1 MKQEEAAELLDISV
15 MTLRALERDSSKI
28 DYSMILKIEQIYNI
42 PQDYIF
48 FGNNTAF
55 SVILKK
61 KGVIQM
67 SNLVVLKEQQVVTTS
82 LQVAETFEKQ
92 HKHVLDSLDELMGV
106 AENSADLFWEDTYIH
121 PQNKQSYRMIFMNR
135 DGFTL
140 LAMGFTG
147 KKALEFKLKYIKA
160 FNDMESHIKQQL
172 DMSNLSPEL
181 QLMANLV
188 NNMAKQELAQK
199 QLNDK
204 VDSIS
209 EIVALNTTDWR
220 KEANALINKIV
231 RNMGGTAEAHKDTR
245 SAIFEEVNRRAG
257 VSLETR
263 LTNKR
268 RRMADEGAS
277 KSKRDG
283 LTKVDVISDDKKL
296 VEIYVAV
303 VKEFAIK
310 YGVYKKEMAK

>member
-1 MKQEEAAELLDISV
+1 MNSLVIMKD
-15 MTLRALERDSSKI
+15 
-28 DYSMILKIEQIYNI
+28 
-42 PQDYIF
+42 
-48 FGNNTAF
+48 
-55 SVILKK
+55 
-61 KGVIQM
+61 
-67 SNLVVLKEQQVVTTS
+67 QQAVTTS
-82 LQVAETFEKQ
+82 LNVAETFERN
-92 HKHVLDSLDELMGV
+92 HRDVLAAIDDLKEGV
-106 AENSADLFWEDTYIH
+106 AENYADLFWDDSYIH

-160 FNDMESHIKQQL
+160 FNDMETYIKKQL

-199 QLNDK
+199 QLNEK

-220 KEANALINKIV
+220 KEANALINKVV
-231 RNMGGTAEAHKDTR
+231 RVMGNTAEAHKEVR
-245 SAIFEEVNRRAG
+245 SAIFTEVDRRAG
-257 VSLETR
+257 ASLETR

-277 KSKRDG
+277 KSKRDN

-310 YGVYKKEMAK
+310 FGVYKREMEG

>member
-1 MKQEEAAELLDISV
+1 ME
-15 MTLRALERDSSKI
+15 
-28 DYSMILKIEQIYNI
+28 
-42 PQDYIF
+42 
-48 FGNNTAF
+48 
-55 SVILKK
+55 
-61 KGVIQM
+61 
-67 SNLVVLKEQQVVTTS
+67 NLVITKEQQAVTTS
-82 LQVAETFEKQ
+82 LQVAERFEKR
-92 HKHVLDSLDELMGV
+92 HDNILRDVEALKEDVLNFEEMFFEGDEPDSY
-106 AENSADLFWEDTYIH
+106 NRPRKIY
-121 PQNKQSYRMIFMNR
+121 YMNR

-147 KKALEFKLKYIKA
+147 KEALRFKLQYINA
-160 FNDMESHIKQQL
+160 FNEMENHIKQQM

-199 QLNDK
+199 QLETKIDN
-204 VDSIS
+204 IS
-209 EIVALNTTDWR
+209 DIVSLNTTDWR
-220 KEANALINKIV
+220 KDANALINRVVKV
-231 RNMGGTAEAHKDTR
+231 AGGTPEAHKETR
-245 SAIFEEVNRRAG
+245 SAIFKEVDRRAG
-257 VSLETR
+257 VQLETR

-283 LTKVDVISDDKKL
+283 LTKIDVISDDKKL

-310 YGVYKKEMAK
+310 YGVYK

>member
-1 MKQEEAAELLDISV
+1 MNSLVIMKD
-15 MTLRALERDSSKI
+15 
-28 DYSMILKIEQIYNI
+28 
-42 PQDYIF
+42 
-48 FGNNTAF
+48 
-55 SVILKK
+55 
-61 KGVIQM
+61 
-67 SNLVVLKEQQVVTTS
+67 QQAVTTS
-82 LQVAETFEKQ
+82 LNVAETFERN
-92 HKHVLDSLDELMGV
+92 HRDVLAAIDDLKEGV
-106 AENSADLFWEDTYIH
+106 AENYADLFWDDSYIH

-147 KKALEFKLKYIKA
+147 KKALEFKLQYINA
-160 FNDMESHIKQQL
+160 FNAMEKHIKQQL
-172 DMSNLSPEL
+172 DISNLSPEL

-199 QLNDK
+199 QLNEK

-220 KEANALINKIV
+220 KEANALINKVV
-231 RNMGGTAEAHKDTR
+231 RVMGNTAEAHKEVR
-245 SAIFEEVNRRAG
+245 SAIFTEVDRRAG

-263 LTNKR
+263 LTTKP

-277 KSKRDG
+277 KSKRDN

-310 YGVYKKEMAK
+310 YGVYKSAMEV

>member
-1 MKQEEAAELLDISV
+1 MNSLVIMKD
-15 MTLRALERDSSKI
+15 
-28 DYSMILKIEQIYNI
+28 
-42 PQDYIF
+42 
-48 FGNNTAF
+48 
-55 SVILKK
+55 
-61 KGVIQM
+61 
-67 SNLVVLKEQQVVTTS
+67 QQAVTTS
-82 LQVAETFEKQ
+82 LNVAETFERN
-92 HKHVLDSLDELMGV
+92 HRDVLAAIDDLKEGV
-106 AENSADLFWEDTYIH
+106 AENYADLFWDDSYIH

-160 FNDMESHIKQQL
+160 FNDMETHIKKQL

-220 KEANALINKIV
+220 KESNALINKIV
-231 RNMGGTAEAHKDTR
+231 RIMGGTAEAHKDTR

-277 KSKRDG
+277 KSKRDN
-283 LTKVDVISDDKKL
+283 LTKVDVILDDKKL

-310 YGVYKKEMAK
+310 YGVYKREMEG

>member
-1 MKQEEAAELLDISV
+1 MNSLVIMKD
-15 MTLRALERDSSKI
+15 
-28 DYSMILKIEQIYNI
+28 
-42 PQDYIF
+42 
-48 FGNNTAF
+48 
-55 SVILKK
+55 
-61 KGVIQM
+61 
-67 SNLVVLKEQQVVTTS
+67 QQAVTTS
-82 LQVAETFEKQ
+82 LNVAETFERN
-92 HKHVLDSLDELMGV
+92 HRDVLAAIDDLKEGV
-106 AENSADLFWEDTYIH
+106 AENYADLFWDDTYIH

>member
-1 MKQEEAAELLDISV
+1 MNSLVIMKD
-15 MTLRALERDSSKI
+15 
-28 DYSMILKIEQIYNI
+28 
-42 PQDYIF
+42 
-48 FGNNTAF
+48 
-55 SVILKK
+55 
-61 KGVIQM
+61 
-67 SNLVVLKEQQVVTTS
+67 QQAVTTS
-82 LQVAETFEKQ
+82 LNVAETFERN
-92 HKHVLDSLDELMGV
+92 HRDVLAAIDDLKEGV
-106 AENSADLFWEDTYIH
+106 AENYADLFWDDSYIH

-147 KKALEFKLKYIKA
+147 KKALEFKLQYINA
-160 FNDMESHIKQQL
+160 FNAMEKHIKQQL
-172 DMSNLSPEL
+172 DISNLSPEL

-199 QLNDK
+199 QLNEK

-220 KEANALINKIV
+220 KEANALINKVV
-231 RNMGGTAEAHKDTR
+231 RVMGNTAEAHKEVR
-245 SAIFEEVNRRAG
+245 SAIFTEVDRRAG

-277 KSKRDG
+277 KSKRDN

-303 VKEFAIK
+303 VKEFAI
-310 YGVYKKEMAK
+310 

>member
-1 MKQEEAAELLDISV
+1 MD
-15 MTLRALERDSSKI
+15 
-28 DYSMILKIEQIYNI
+28 
-42 PQDYIF
+42 
-48 FGNNTAF
+48 
-55 SVILKK
+55 
-61 KGVIQM
+61 
-67 SNLVVLKEQQVVTTS
+67 NLVIMKEQQAVTTS
-82 LQVAETFEKQ
+82 LQVAETFEKR
-92 HKHVLDSLDELMGV
+92 HDHVLRDLDELKEGV
-106 AENSADLFWEDTYIH
+106 TQNWGDLFWEDTYIH

-160 FNDMESHIKQQL
+160 FNDMETHIKKQL

-199 QLNDK
+199 QLNEK

-220 KEANALINKIV
+220 KEANALINKVV
-231 RNMGGTAEAHKDTR
+231 RVMGNTAEAHKEVR
-245 SAIFEEVNRRAG
+245 SAIFTEVDRRAG
-257 VSLETR
+257 ASLETR

-268 RRMADEGAS
+268 RRMADEGTS
-277 KSKRDG
+277 KSKRDN

-310 YGVYKKEMAK
+310 YGVYKREMAK

>member
-1 MKQEEAAELLDISV
+1 ME
-15 MTLRALERDSSKI
+15 
-28 DYSMILKIEQIYNI
+28 
-42 PQDYIF
+42 
-48 FGNNTAF
+48 
-55 SVILKK
+55 
-61 KGVIQM
+61 
-67 SNLVVLKEQQVVTTS
+67 NLVIMKEQQAVTTS
-82 LQVAETFEKQ
+82 LQVAERFEKR
-92 HKHVLDSLDELMGV
+92 HDNILRDVEALKEDVLNFEEMFFEGDEPDSY
-106 AENSADLFWEDTYIH
+106 NRPRKIY
-121 PQNKQSYRMIFMNR
+121 YMNR

-147 KKALEFKLKYIKA
+147 KKALEFKLQYINA
-160 FNDMESHIKQQL
+160 FNAMEKHIKQQL
-172 DMSNLSPEL
+172 DISNLSPEL

-199 QLNDK
+199 QLNEK

-220 KEANALINKIV
+220 KEANALINKVV
-231 RNMGGTAEAHKDTR
+231 RIMGNTAEAHKEVR
-245 SAIFEEVNRRAG
+245 SAIFTEVDRRAG
-257 VSLETR
+257 ASLETR

-277 KSKRDG
+277 KSKRDN
-283 LTKVDVISDDKKL
+283 LTKVDVIADDKKL

-310 YGVYKKEMAK
+310 YGVYKREMKG

>member
-1 MKQEEAAELLDISV
+1 MD
-15 MTLRALERDSSKI
+15 
-28 DYSMILKIEQIYNI
+28 
-42 PQDYIF
+42 
-48 FGNNTAF
+48 
-55 SVILKK
+55 
-61 KGVIQM
+61 
-67 SNLVVLKEQQVVTTS
+67 NLVIMKEQQAVTTS
-82 LQVAETFEKQ
+82 LQVAETFEKR
-92 HKHVLDSLDELMGV
+92 HDHVLRDLDELKEGV
-106 AENSADLFWEDTYIH
+106 TQNWGDLFWEDTYIH
-121 PQNKQSYRMIFMNR
+121 PQNKQSYRMVFMNR

-147 KKALEFKLKYIKA
+147 KKALEFKLKYIRA
-160 FNDMESHIKQQL
+160 FNDMETHIKNQL

-199 QLNDK
+199 QLNEK

-220 KEANALINKIV
+220 KEANALINKVV
-231 RNMGGTAEAHKDTR
+231 RVMGNTAEAHKEVR
-245 SAIFEEVNRRAG
+245 SAIFTEVDRRAG
-257 VSLETR
+257 ASLETR

-268 RRMADEGAS
+268 RRMADDGAS
-277 KSKRDG
+277 KSKRDN

-310 YGVYKKEMAK
+310 YGVYKREMAK

>member
-1 MKQEEAAELLDISV
+1 
-15 MTLRALERDSSKI
+15 
-28 DYSMILKIEQIYNI
+28 
-42 PQDYIF
+42 
-48 FGNNTAF
+48 
-55 SVILKK
+55 
-61 KGVIQM
+61 M
-67 SNLVVLKEQQVVTTS
+67 SNLVIMKEHKAVTTS
-82 LQVAETFEKQ
+82 LQVAENFEKEHYDVIKSVRKLQ
-92 HKHVLDSLDELMGV
+92 EDVGNSSDMFSEAEEPDSYGRPR
-106 AENSADLFWEDTYIH
+106 TIY
-121 PQNKQSYRMIFMNR
+121 FMNR

-160 FNDMESHIKQQL
+160 FNDMESHIKQQM

-181 QLMANLV
+181 QLMASLV

-199 QLNDK
+199 QLETKIDN
-204 VDSIS
+204 IS
-209 EIVALNTTDWR
+209 DIVSLNTTDWR
-220 KEANALINKIV
+220 KDANALINRVVKV
-231 RNMGGTAEAHKDTR
+231 AGGTPEAHKETR
-245 SAIFEEVNRRAG
+245 SAIFKEVDRRAG
-257 VSLETR
+257 VQLETR

-268 RRMADEGAS
+268 RRMADEGVS

-310 YGVYKKEMAK
+310 YGVYK

>member
-1 MKQEEAAELLDISV
+1 MNSLVIMKD
-15 MTLRALERDSSKI
+15 
-28 DYSMILKIEQIYNI
+28 
-42 PQDYIF
+42 
-48 FGNNTAF
+48 
-55 SVILKK
+55 
-61 KGVIQM
+61 
-67 SNLVVLKEQQVVTTS
+67 QQAVTTS
-82 LQVAETFEKQ
+82 LNVAETFERN
-92 HKHVLDSLDELMGV
+92 HRDVLAAIDDLKEGV
-106 AENSADLFWEDTYIH
+106 AENYADLFWDDSYIH

-147 KKALEFKLKYIKA
+147 KKALEFKLQYINA
-160 FNDMESHIKQQL
+160 FNAMEKHIKQQL
-172 DMSNLSPEL
+172 DISNLSPEL

-199 QLNDK
+199 QLNEK

-220 KEANALINKIV
+220 KEANALINKVV
-231 RNMGGTAEAHKDTR
+231 RVMGNTADAHKEVR
-245 SAIFEEVNRRAG
+245 SAIFTEVDRRAG
-257 VSLETR
+257 ASLETR

-277 KSKRDG
+277 KSKRDN

-310 YGVYKKEMAK
+310 YGVYKREMAK

>member
-1 MKQEEAAELLDISV
+1 MES
-15 MTLRALERDSSKI
+15 
-28 DYSMILKIEQIYNI
+28 
-42 PQDYIF
+42 
-48 FGNNTAF
+48 
-55 SVILKK
+55 
-61 KGVIQM
+61 
-67 SNLVVLKEQQVVTTS
+67 LVVMKEQQAVTTS
-82 LQVAETFEKQ
+82 LQVAVRFEKR
-92 HKHVLDSLDELMGV
+92 HDNILRDVEALKEDVLNFEEMFFEGDEPDSY
-106 AENSADLFWEDTYIH
+106 NRPRKIY
-121 PQNKQSYRMIFMNR
+121 YMNR

-147 KKALEFKLKYIKA
+147 KEALSFKLQYINA
-160 FNDMESHIKQQL
+160 FNEMENHIKQQM

-188 NNMAKQELAQK
+188 NNMAKQEMAQK
-199 QLNDK
+199 QLETKIDN
-204 VDSIS
+204 IS
-209 EIVALNTTDWR
+209 DIVSLNTTDWR
-220 KEANALINKIV
+220 KDANSLINRVVKV
-231 RNMGGTAEAHKDTR
+231 AGGTPEAHKDTR
-245 SAIFEEVNRRAG
+245 SAIFKEVDRRAG
-257 VSLETR
+257 VQLETR

-310 YGVYKKEMAK
+310 YGVYK

>member
-1 MKQEEAAELLDISV
+1 
-15 MTLRALERDSSKI
+15 
-28 DYSMILKIEQIYNI
+28 
-42 PQDYIF
+42 
-48 FGNNTAF
+48 
-55 SVILKK
+55 
-61 KGVIQM
+61 M

-245 SAIFEEVNRRAG
+245 SAIFEEVNPRAG

>member
-1 MKQEEAAELLDISV
+1 M
-15 MTLRALERDSSKI
+15 
-28 DYSMILKIEQIYNI
+28 N
-42 PQDYIF
+42 
-48 FGNNTAF
+48 
-55 SVILKK
+55 
-61 KGVIQM
+61 
-67 SNLVVLKEQQVVTTS
+67 NLVIMKGQQAVTTS
-82 LQVAETFEKQ
+82 LQVADSFEKN
-92 HKHVLDSLDELMGV
+92 HRDVLQSVRNLT
-106 AENSADLFWEDTYIH
+106 AENSATTKMFFETTYKNSRGQEY
-121 PQNKQSYRMIFMNR
+121 PEFLMNR

-147 KKALEFKLKYIKA
+147 SRALEFKLKYIEA
-160 FNDMESHIKQQL
+160 FNAMESHIKQQM

-199 QLNDK
+199 QLNEK

-220 KEANALINKIV
+220 KESNALINKIV
-231 RNMGGTAEAHKDTR
+231 RIMGGTAEAHKDTR

-257 VSLETR
+257 ASLETR

-277 KSKRDG
+277 KSKRDN

-310 YGVYKKEMAK
+310 YGVYKNRLEG

>member
-1 MKQEEAAELLDISV
+1 MNSLVIMKD
-15 MTLRALERDSSKI
+15 
-28 DYSMILKIEQIYNI
+28 
-42 PQDYIF
+42 
-48 FGNNTAF
+48 
-55 SVILKK
+55 
-61 KGVIQM
+61 
-67 SNLVVLKEQQVVTTS
+67 QQAVTTS
-82 LQVAETFEKQ
+82 LNVAETFERN
-92 HKHVLDSLDELMGV
+92 HRDVLAAIDDLKEGV
-106 AENSADLFWEDTYIH
+106 AENYADLFWDDSYIH

-160 FNDMESHIKQQL
+160 FNDMETYIKKQL

-199 QLNDK
+199 QLETKIDN
-204 VDSIS
+204 IS
-209 EIVALNTTDWR
+209 DIVSLNTTDWR
-220 KEANALINKIV
+220 KDANALINRVVKV
-231 RNMGGTAEAHKDTR
+231 AGGTPEAHKETR
-245 SAIFEEVNRRAG
+245 SVIFKEVDRRAG
-257 VSLETR
+257 VQLETR

-277 KSKRDG
+277 KSKRDN

-296 VEIYVAV
+296 VEIYMAV

-310 YGVYKKEMAK
+310 YGVYKREMEE